1 MWPIHCVQGSKG
13 AEFHEKCPNRGEKV
27 ISKGE
32 DKDVEAYSGL
42 EGPPGKEFDAE
53 LKKQGITDVYC
64 VGLAYD
70 YCVGSTAVDAAKL
83 GYKTFI
89 VMDGTRAVNSATA
102 EAMKKRL
109 DAAGVT
115 EISLDQVP
123 KA

>member
-1 MWPIHCVQGSKG
+1 M
-13 AEFHEKCPNRGEKV
+13 
-27 ISKGE
+27 
-32 DKDVEAYSGL
+32 EAYSGF
-42 EGPPGKEFDAE
+42 EGTELDAE

-70 YCVGSTAVDAAKL
+70 YCVGSTVVDAAKC

-89 VMDGTRAVNSATA
+89 VMDGTRAVNEATA

-109 DAAGVT
+109 DDAGVS